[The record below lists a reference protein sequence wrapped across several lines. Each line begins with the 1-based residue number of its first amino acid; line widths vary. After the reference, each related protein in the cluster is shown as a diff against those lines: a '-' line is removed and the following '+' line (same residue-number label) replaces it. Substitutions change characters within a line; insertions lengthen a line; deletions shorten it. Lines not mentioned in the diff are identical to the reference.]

1 MKKEFSQIEN
11 VSADDFKDEI
21 IKGVVFALQ
30 DLILSVQNI
39 NEDKL
44 LTRHETS
51 KMLSVSVVTL
61 GV

>member
-11 VSADDFKDEI
+11 VSDDDFKDEI